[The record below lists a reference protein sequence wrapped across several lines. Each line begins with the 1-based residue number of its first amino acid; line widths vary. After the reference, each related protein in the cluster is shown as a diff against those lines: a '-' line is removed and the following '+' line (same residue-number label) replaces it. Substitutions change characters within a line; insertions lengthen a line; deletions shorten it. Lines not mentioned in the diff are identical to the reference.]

1 MVNCP
6 MCGKPAEPT
15 GKEFNFGVFEGKAYR
30 CKPCNKPF
38 NAFYRDGK
46 FSHTVPKGK

>member
-15 GKEFNFGVFEGKAYR
+15 GKEFKFGVFEGKAYR

>member
-6 MCGKPAEPT
+6 VCGKPAEAT
-15 GKEFNFGVFEGKAYR
+15 GKEFKFGVFEGKAYR
-30 CKPCNKPF
+30 CESCNKPF